1 MEISRE
7 NDEKFE
13 QSASSRTICTCGKGQ
28 RFANLLCLSFVFNI
42 VFVVLFVV
50 VFIQL
55 ANVQSRLEKVESPL
69 SEEPSE
75 LTARPLRGNSS
86 LTPFPV
92 LTTNATSRPNL
103 IKSIPSFHVS
113 RRSTSQLDP
122 TKPSTAGSTAK
133 KTHKVDRGT
142 REYVKKQIKREL
154 TGRGRSS
161 ICSICSGLKGERGRK
176 GPPGDVGPPGPQGPQ
191 GNHGMQGLPG
201 IAGPQGSPGA
211 KGEPGVKGEI
221 GQGVQGDTGLPGPPG
236 KRGPPGKKGDP
247 GVPGER
253 GARGPPGEKGET
265 GSLESSQRPSAHL
278 TGHTRNT
285 QNSPRSGILRHWE
298 DNLGFAHSIGGMQ
311 YENGELIIPRA
322 GRYYVYS
329 QLYFQVE
336 DDRAHLIHFV
346 HLNRTGDQQV
356 IMRSVTSRCR
366 AKKSKTYLYSS
377 YQGAVFE
384 LRNNDH
390 ILVGVSEDN
399 TQSISTGES
408 ASYFGAFMVN

>member
-285 QNSPRSGILRHWE
+285 QNSPRSGFLTGWNASLLR
-298 DNLGFAHSIGGMQ
+298 GGMSYRHGQ
-311 YENGELIIPRA
+311 LTVPARGVYF
-322 GRYYVYS
+322 VYS
-329 QLYFQVE
+329 QIYYTAPSNKSFIYYVCVNS
-336 DDRAHLIHFV
+336 IV
-346 HLNRTGDQQV
+346 KV
-356 IMRSVTSRCR
+356 MSV
-366 AKKSKTYLYSS
+366 
-377 YQGAVFE
+377 Q
-384 LRNNDH
+384 
-390 ILVGVSEDN
+390 
-399 TQSISTGES
+399 S
-408 ASYFGAFMVN
+408 ASRSSLNTMSQSFLVLLNASDVITVKLGDNNSRAFLVENASFFGAFLV